1 VSPATETIVVVDY
14 GIGNLGAIPNMLRRL
29 NATAEITSDPEV
41 IQGASKV
48 ILPGVGAFD
57 AGMRRLR
64 ELNLDT
70 VLNERA
76 SDQGV
81 YILGLCLGMHLMFE
95 GSAEGVEPGLGWIA
109 GQVVRFSTGATVPP
123 LPVPH
128 MGWNLVTIRRPHRIL
143 ADLGAEPRFYF
154 AHSYHARCD
163 DPADVIGTT
172 EYGEHFP
179 SIIGRNNILG
189 AQFHPEK
196 SHRFG
201 LQLLRNFV
209 AL

>member
-1 VSPATETIVVVDY
+1 VTPTAGTIVVVDY

-29 NATAEITSDPEV
+29 DASAEVTSDPEV
-41 IQGASKV
+41 IRRASKL

-64 ELNLDT
+64 ELKLDT
-70 VLNERA
+70 VLHERA
-76 SDQGV
+76 ADEDV
-81 YILGLCLGMHLMFE
+81 TILGLCLGMHLMFE
-95 GSAEGVEPGLGWIA
+95 GSAEGVEPGLAWIA
-109 GQVVRFSTGATVPP
+109 GKVVHFTAGGTSPP

-128 MGWNLVTIRRPHRIL
+128 MGWNLVSIRRYHPVL
-143 ADLGAEPRFYF
+143 ADLGPQPRFYF

-163 DPADVIGTT
+163 DPADILGTT
-172 EYGEHFP
+172 GYGVEFP
-179 SIIGRNNILG
+179 SLVSRRNIIG

-201 LQLLRNFV
+201 LQLFRNFV

>member
-163 DPADVIGTT
+163 DPADVLGTT

>member
-81 YILGLCLGMHLMFE
+81 SILGLCLGMHLMFE

-163 DPADVIGTT
+163 DPADVLGTT

>member
-1 VSPATETIVVVDY
+1 VTPSPAGIVVVDY

-29 NATAEITSDPEV
+29 NASAEITSDPEV
-41 IQGASKV
+41 IRRASKV

-64 ELNLDT
+64 ELKLDT
-70 VLNERA
+70 VLDERA
-76 SDQGV
+76 ADPDTT
-81 YILGLCLGMHLMFE
+81 ILGLCLGMHLMFD
-95 GSAEGVEPGLGWIA
+95 GSAEGVEPGLGWIG
-109 GQVVRFSTGATVPP
+109 GQVVQLAAGQSSPP

-128 MGWNLVTIRRPHRIL
+128 MGWNLVRIRRPHAVL
-143 ADLGAEPRFYF
+143 DGLGPEVRFYF

-163 DPADVIGTT
+163 DPADVLATT
-172 EYGEHFP
+172 DYGGEFP
-179 SIIGRNNILG
+179 SLVSRANIIG

-201 LQLLRNFV
+201 LQLFRNFI